1 MKALFSGSMSL
12 CLLRFR
18 RDQGIPSITCGC
30 SLVTAPRDCGR
41 RTLPVT
47 VARRANT
54 AGRHSHTDAH
64 FPISR
69 VTYKLHTLSV
79 WCTFGLIC
87 THRAVTM
94 RHMICTLA
102 RSISFPAHSML
113 CSHALFFHSLQW
125 LRRDEHR
132 FVQLGRR
139 LLVRMQF
146 QTGHLPILLHRDV
159 LPVWME

>member
-1 MKALFSGSMSL
+1 MWAKALCSASVSL

-87 THRAVTM
+87 THTAVIMT
-94 RHMICTLA
+94 HMICTLA
-102 RSISFPAHSML
+102 RSISFPAHSMF

-125 LRRDEHR
+125 LRRDQCWNMRLVPSWNVQDQHR
-132 FVQLGRR
+132 VGSSRH
-139 LLVRMQF
+139 
-146 QTGHLPILLHRDV
+146 GWDWLHP
-159 LPVWME
+159 L